1 MEFAEIMNMVISFG
15 IRVLLALV
23 LFLIGRI
30 LINWCHKLVRRGM
43 AKRAVDQ
50 GVCQFVDSALKVALY
65 ILLIFLIATNLGVE
79 SSSVAAILAS
89 SGIAIGLA
97 LQGSLSNLAG
107 GMLIL
112 ALKPFTV
119 GDYIIT
125 QVGNNEGTVKEI
137 KLFFTK
143 LTTIDNK
150 TIIIPNGAL
159 SNSSITNVTDR
170 PQRQLDLR
178 IHISHQTDLHN
189 AKKKLEEILQETP
202 EILSEEG
209 VNVFIDELGNQSVII
224 GLRGWVKTEDYARVR
239 CQILEEIKSQFDDEG
254 MIIGAR

>member
-1 MEFAEIMNMVISFG
+1 MEFTEIMNTVISFG

-43 AKRAVDQ
+43 ARREVDQ

-112 ALKPFTV
+112 ALKPFSV

-178 IHISHQTDLHN
+178 VHVSHQTDMHT
-189 AKKKLEEILQETP
+189 AKERLEEILQGTP
-202 EILSEEG
+202 EILHKEG
-209 VNVFIDELGNQSVII
+209 FSVFIDELGDRAVIL

-239 CQILEEIKSQFDDEG
+239 CKLLEEIKTRFDEEG